1 MSFTCSRCICRA
13 QLVSRAGGT
22 SAAGPRKYLW
32 ELSLS
37 GGEGQ
42 DHRFCAQ
49 GRQIFEKK
57 SLKICFGLSSKVA
70 PLLGPVLMPDPRVA
84 GPSRVYTR
92 ASIEG
97 LWERGVAQNPVF
109 FFFLFVCLGCLPGY
123 LWVVLCSLLVRYLN
137 FQGRDLRC
145 EEKPWHGQGL

>member
-1 MSFTCSRCICRA
+1 M
-13 QLVSRAGGT
+13 SRAGGT

-32 ELSLS
+32 ALSLS

-42 DHRFCAQ
+42 DHLFCAQ
-49 GRQIFEKK
+49 GRQLFEKK

-109 FFFLFVCLGCLPGY
+109 FFCLFGMSARLSLGCSVLSSGQILEFPGQRPQ
-123 LWVVLCSLLVRYLN
+123 V
-137 FQGRDLRC
+137 
-145 EEKPWHGQGL
+145 